1 MGNPVGP
8 RQLCTISSS
17 HVPCARACV
26 CVFYLVAVYGV
37 LRRPGGDG
45 DGVWL
50 AAAVAL
56 TVSVL
61 ASLPGQTPEK
71 NNYTLNPLC
80 SHCLKQRTEIDI
92 SVTIVQSRCCIHIP
106 LNSHF
111 TLFGVD
117 KS

>member
-1 MGNPVGP
+1 MYH
-8 RQLCTISSS
+8 QLVTRS
-17 HVPCARACV
+17 VCV

-61 ASLPGQTPEK
+61 ASLPEQTPEK
-71 NNYTLNPLC
+71 NNYTFNPLC
-80 SHCLKQRTEIDI
+80 SHCFKQRTEIDI
-92 SVTIVQSRCCIHIP
+92 SVTIVQSRCCIHMRGRIP
-106 LNSHF
+106 HILHSLVW
-111 TLFGVD
+111 TKVVI
-117 KS
+117 